1 MSGTLQATVL
11 KDGASATN
19 NITLDGSGNA
29 TIGNNLTVTGT
40 TTLTGA
46 FTSAVTAPSFIPTG
60 STVPANGMYLSAAN
74 TLNLATNTTNQVS
87 ISSGGIV
94 TGTAGNLMLVSG
106 TAVSTTGTSFT
117 GATSG
122 ASTTLTASSV
132 TGTIAVGMMVTG
144 TNIPATTYI
153 TAFGTGTGGAGTY
166 TLSQAS
172 SGTVSGT
179 VTVTGIGFLNIPSWV
194 KRVTMN
200 FNGVSTSGTSGLMVQ
215 LGSSAGYA
223 TGTYTGSATNG
234 GGSVSTTA
242 FTTGHG
248 LNGGPLAANANYG
261 SAVFNNV
268 SGNIWVGSSTLGAA
282 GTAQFAVGGSAV
294 TIAATLDKIQ
304 FTTVN
309 GTDTF
314 DAGSINIQYE

>member
-1 MSGTLQATVL
+1 MP
-11 KDGASATN
+11 
-19 NITLDGSGNA
+19 ITLDGTTGITAPGVTDTGN
-29 TIGNNLTVTGT
+29 LSVTGT
-40 TTLTGA
+40 STLTGA
-46 FTSAVTAPSFIPTG
+46 VSQTSSSTAASFIPTG

-94 TGTAGNLMLVSG
+94 TGTAGNLMLVQGTSVASTSG
-106 TAVSTTGTSFT
+106 TAISFT
-117 GATSG
+117 G
-122 ASTTLTASSV
+122 
-132 TGTIAVGMMVTG
+132 
-144 TNIPATTYI
+144 
-153 TAFGTGTGGAGTY
+153 
-166 TLSQAS
+166 
-172 SGTVSGT
+172 
-179 VTVTGIGFLNIPSWV
+179 IPSWV

-234 GGSVSTTA
+234 AGSVATTA

-248 LNGGPLAANANYG
+248 LNGGTLAANAYYG

-268 SGNIWVGSSTLGAA
+268 SGNIWVGSSTLGAT
-282 GTAQFAVGGSAV
+282 GTPQFAVGGSAI
-294 TIAATLDKIQ
+294 TLAATFDRIQ
-304 FTTVN
+304 ITTVG

-314 DAGSINIQYE
+314 DAGTINIQYE